1 MALLDSERK
10 IDRREKPQTK
20 VIIRRLPPTMSKDQF
35 LTQVAPIPDYN
46 YMYHVRGDMSMGENA
61 FSRAYINFV
70 CPEDVYPFKEKFDN
84 YVFVDSRGHEYI
96 AVVEFAPF
104 QKIPKKRGKGKMDP
118 KCNTIEADASFLE
131 FVVNLNK
138 PVEQDEKPEYTLQ
151 LGERDENKKKDKT
164 TPLLEFIKN
173 KRAQRLKIREVR
185 REEREKKKK
194 EFERRKEMGSRYFD
208 EKPPSKPYVKK
219 SHLKYSKNDSHKDLP
234 EDKPTKQ
241 DDSCSDKSPPDKP
254 KDKRLEER
262 KERKELKL
270 RFPKKDY
277 SENRDFCRPK
287 EEAKA
292 SQAKKIKKYSERREE
307 RKLEA
312 QKAELLKKLEQQQS
326 SKPDPPEAEENPKT
340 PLNCHEKETTL
351 AQDEAAA
358 QDSET
363 QQKDT
368 STDDKCESG
377 SSSRRIRNKDRP
389 TIPLYRPGMLSK
401 RKQPDT
407 EENCKE
413 DDNEAK
419 KE

>member
-1 MALLDSERK
+1 MALSENE
-10 IDRREKPQTK
+10 RRNDKKERPLTK
-20 VIIRRLPPTMSKDQF
+20 VIIRRLPPTMSRDQF

-84 YVFVDSRGHEYI
+84 YVFVDSRGHEYT

-118 KCNTIEADASFLE
+118 KCNTIEADASLME
-131 FVVNLNK
+131 FVANLNK
-138 PVEQDEKPEYTLQ
+138 PVEQDEKPEYSLQ
-151 LGERDENKKKDKT
+151 LGERDEDKKKDIT

-194 EFERRKEMGSRYFD
+194 EFERRKELGSRYFE
-208 EKPPSKPYVKK
+208 EKLSTRPYTKK
-219 SHLKYSKNDSHKDLP
+219 SHPKYAKNDPHKELP
-234 EDKPTKQ
+234 EDKPIKPE
-241 DDSCSDKSPPDKP
+241 DSCSDKSPPEKP
-254 KDKRLEER
+254 KEKRLEDR

-277 SENRDFCRPK
+277 GENRDFRPK

-292 SQAKKIKKYSERREE
+292 NQAKKIKKYSERREE

-312 QKAELLKKLEQQQS
+312 QKAEQLKKQEHQQ
-326 SKPDPPEAEENPKT
+326 PIEPEESRRT
-340 PLNCHEKETTL
+340 PVNSPEKEHE
-351 AQDEAAA
+351 EAAA
-358 QDSET
+358 QDSGT
-363 QQKDT
+363 QPKDT
-368 STDDKCESG
+368 CSDDKCESG

-401 RKQPDT
+401 RKQPDN

-413 DDNEAK
+413 DDNEARK
-419 KE
+419 D